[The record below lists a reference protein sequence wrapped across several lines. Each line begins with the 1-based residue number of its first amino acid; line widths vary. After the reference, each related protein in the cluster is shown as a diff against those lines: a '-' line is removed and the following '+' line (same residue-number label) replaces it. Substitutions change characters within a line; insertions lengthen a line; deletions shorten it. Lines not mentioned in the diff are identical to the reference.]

1 MPKISVIMSVYNT
14 EKYLEEAIL
23 SILNQDFEDFE
34 LIILD
39 DFSSD
44 KSFEI
49 CQKFEKIDKRI
60 KLFRNEKNM
69 WISFTRNKLIS
80 LTNTNFI
87 CTQDSDDISF
97 KNRLSLLYN
106 FLEHNKNYAVVSGN
120 MEIIDEESEKI
131 WERKYSQ
138 NIEKIILKKS
148 PISNPASLFRKD
160 IFLEVWGYDKELDY
174 AEDYDLWLKIFSK
187 WYKIWVLQDFV
198 LKYRIRNNQTKS
210 EKLKETLKNT
220 IFIQKRAIKKYG
232 LKANFSDKI
241 YHFLEKILLFLPE
254 KFVLFLFKKL
264 EYDKK

>member
-1 MPKISVIMSVYNT
+1 MPKISVIMPVYNT
-14 EKYLEEAIL
+14 EKFLKESIE
-23 SILNQDFEDFE
+23 SILNQDFSDFE
-34 LIILD
+34 FIILD

-44 KSFEI
+44 NSFEI
-49 CQKFEKIDKRI
+49 CEYYAKKDNRI

-87 CTQDSDDISF
+87 ATADSDDISF
-97 KNRLSLLYN
+97 KNRFFLLYN
-106 FLEHNKNYAVVSGN
+106 FLEQHKDFAVISGN
-120 MEIIDEESEKI
+120 MEIIDENSKKI

-160 IFLEVWGYDKELDY
+160 IFLEVWGYDKNLDY

-187 WYKIWVLQDFV
+187 WYKIWVLQNFV

-220 IFIQKRAIKKYG
+220 IFIQKRAIKKYW